1 MYMRI
6 AKQGLLALGLAAAAV
21 VGPLGGSLGG
31 SSPANAAEAVS
42 VRLKWLPQAQFAGF
56 YVAKA
61 KGFYEAEGLDMTINP
76 GGPNLN
82 AEALVASGA
91 DTFGL
96 GSGTEAVL
104 YARAKGL
111 PLVCIG
117 MSQQKTPFAFVARAA
132 SGIKTIE
139 DFKGRKVATWFT
151 GPQYTLYSVLA
162 AAKID
167 QSELTIMPQ
176 PVTMAPFID
185 GQFDV
190 ATVTFY
196 NELNTLKAQGI
207 DDLTVF
213 TPDDY
218 GVTTQQDS
226 FLVSEKVLAEKPE
239 LVQGF
244 LNATLKG
251 WKYAFEHKDEA
262 LDIVMAA
269 SEGLERGHQ
278 ALMLDE
284 IERLMVAGRAAE
296 EGLGALDMASIEKVQ
311 ADLISFGALKEPVD
325 LKAAFNETVWEK
337 VPASDKKL

>member
-6 AKQGLLALGLAAAAV
+6 AKRGAVALALAAAAV
-21 VGPLGGSLGG
+21 FGPVGS
-31 SSPANAAEAVS
+31 AATADAAEAVS

-104 YARAKGL
+104 HARAKGL
-111 PLVCIG
+111 PLICIG
-117 MSQQKTPFAFVARAA
+117 MSQQKTPFAFVARET

-139 DFKGRKVATWFT
+139 DFKGKKVATWFT

-162 AAKID
+162 AAKIK
-167 QSELTIMPQ
+167 QSELTIIPQ
-176 PVTMAPFID
+176 PVSMAPFVE
-185 GQFDV
+185 GEFDV

-196 NELNTLKAQGI
+196 NELNTLKEQGI
-207 DDLTVF
+207 TDLTVF

-226 FLVSEKVLAEKPE
+226 FITSEKIATEKPE

-251 WKYAFEHKDEA
+251 WKYAFEHKAEA
-262 LDIVMAA
+262 IDIVMAA
-269 SEGLERGHQ
+269 AEGLERKHQ
-278 ALMLDE
+278 EAMLDE
-284 IERLMVAGRAAE
+284 IERLMVAGRAAD

-311 ADLISFGALKEPVD
+311 TDLVGFGALKEAVD
-325 LKAAFNETVWEK
+325 LKAAFDESFWDK
-337 VPASDKKL
+337 VPAADKML